1 MNQTAD
7 LILTNGRIFT
17 LDPVRPWASA
27 AAVAGDRV
35 LATGGLDEIA
45 AYQGPKSEVIDL
57 MGKTV
62 IPGLTDS
69 HIHLVL
75 YGLDKL
81 FRADLGGC
89 RSIGEMQDRLRA
101 FDADRSPEWIIGC
114 GFDHEILAEKRFPTR
129 QELDEVSREKP
140 VIVVRLCGHAIV
152 VNSRAIELGDADK
165 LPESGRTTG
174 LLTEDDQYPVFDH
187 APSPTIEQRTEAIL
201 FAAEKARATGI
212 TAIHCLI
219 GGMDD
224 LNILHR
230 LHDENKLPIRFY
242 VQVPYSIFPQ
252 LAADGLRTGDGDDML
267 RIGSVKMF
275 EDGSMGAWTAGM
287 REPFC
292 DRPDTSGLLMHTQEE
307 LTEMVRKVHN
317 AGWQAAVHAIGDLA
331 VETTVNAFETV
342 LTETGEDNRV
352 RRHRVEHAS
361 ILAEDLVE
369 RMARLHI
376 LAAVQPQF
384 VVTDFWTI
392 GRVGP
397 ERYRWSYPFRTL
409 MEAGVP
415 TSLGS
420 DCPVERLDAFE
431 LIYRAVTRDAQSQ
444 PECLTVEETVR
455 LYALGGAY
463 ASFEENTRG
472 SIEPGKLADMVVLDT
487 DIFSAPPPDILE
499 CRPTLVVLGGKK
511 YRL

>member
-1 MNQTAD
+1 MKTAD
-7 LILTNGRIFT
+7 LILTNGRFFT

-27 AAVAGDRV
+27 VAVAGDRI

-45 AYQGPKSEVIDL
+45 AHQGPDTRIIDL

-75 YGLDKL
+75 CGLDTL

-89 RSIGEMQDRLRA
+89 RSIGEMQERLRA
-101 FDADRSPEWIIGC
+101 FDEERSPEWIIGC
-114 GFDHEILAEKRFPTR
+114 GFDHEIFAEKRFPTR
-129 QELDEVSREKP
+129 QDLDEVSREKP
-140 VIVVRLCGHAIV
+140 IIVVRLCGHAIV
-152 VNSRAIELGDADK
+152 VNSKAIELGDADK
-165 LPESGRTTG
+165 LPQSGRETG
-174 LLTEDDQYPVFDH
+174 LLTEDDQDPVFDH
-187 APSPTIEQRTEAIL
+187 APSPTVEQRTEAIL

-224 LNILHR
+224 FNILLK
-230 LHDENKLPIRFY
+230 LHAENKLPIRFY
-242 VQVPYSIFPQ
+242 VQVPYSIFPR
-252 LAADGLRTGDGDDML
+252 LAEQGLRTGSGDDML

-287 REPFC
+287 REPFS
-292 DRPDTSGLLMHTQEE
+292 DRLRTSGLLMHSRDE

-331 VETTVNAFETV
+331 VETAINTFETV
-342 LTETGEDNRV
+342 LTETGEDNRI
-352 RRHRVEHAS
+352 RRHRIEHAS
-361 ILAEDLVE
+361 ILADDLVE

-384 VVTDFWTI
+384 VITDFWTI
-392 GRVGP
+392 DRVGP

-409 MEAGVP
+409 MESGVP

-431 LIYRAVTRDAQSQ
+431 LIYRAVTRDTHSQS
-444 PECLTVEETVR
+444 ECLTVEEAVR

-463 ASFEENTRG
+463 AAFEESIRG
-472 SIEPGKLADMVVLDT
+472 SIEAGKLADMVVLDT
-487 DIFSAPPPDILE
+487 DIFSAPPAEILK
-499 CRPTLVVLGGKK
+499 CRPALVVLAG
-511 YRL
+511 RM

>member
-1 MNQTAD
+1 MNSAD
-7 LILTNGRIFT
+7 LILTNGRFFT
-17 LDPVRPWASA
+17 LDPVMPWAA
-27 AAVAGDRV
+27 AVAVAGDRI

-45 AYQGPKSEVIDL
+45 AYKGPDTEVIDL

-75 YGLDKL
+75 YGMDTL

-101 FDADRSPEWIIGC
+101 FDKERSPEWIIGC
-114 GFDHEILAEKRFPTR
+114 GFDHEIFAEKRFPTR
-129 QELDEVSREKP
+129 QDLDEVSRDKP
-140 VIVVRLCGHAIV
+140 IIVVRLCGHAIV
-152 VNSRAIELGDADK
+152 VNSKAIELGDADK
-165 LPESGRTTG
+165 LPASGRETG
-174 LLTEDDQYPVFDH
+174 LLTEDDQDPVFDH
-187 APSPTIEQRTEAIL
+187 APSPTVEQRTEAIL

-219 GGMDD
+219 GRMEEF
-224 LNILHR
+224 NILR
-230 LHDENKLPIRFY
+230 SLHDEDRLPIRFY

-252 LAADGLRTGDGDDML
+252 LASEGLKTGDGDDML

-287 REPFC
+287 REPFT
-292 DRPDTSGLLMHTQEE
+292 DRPDTSGLLMRTQEE

-342 LTETGEDNRV
+342 LNETGEDNRV

-384 VVTDFWTI
+384 VITDFWTI
-392 GRVGP
+392 DRVGP
-397 ERYRWSYPFRTL
+397 ERYRWTYPFRTL
-409 MEAGVP
+409 MESGVP

-420 DCPVERLDAFE
+420 DCPVENLDAFE
-431 LIYRAVTRDAQSQ
+431 LIYRAVTRDEHSQS
-444 PECLTVEETVR
+444 ECLTVEETVR

-463 ASFEENTRG
+463 AAFQENIRG
-472 SIEPGKLADMVVLDT
+472 SIEAGKLADMVVLDT
-487 DIFSAPPPDILE
+487 DIFNVPPSDIPR
-499 CRPTLVVLGGKK
+499 CRPSVIVLGGK
-511 YRL
+511 LQP